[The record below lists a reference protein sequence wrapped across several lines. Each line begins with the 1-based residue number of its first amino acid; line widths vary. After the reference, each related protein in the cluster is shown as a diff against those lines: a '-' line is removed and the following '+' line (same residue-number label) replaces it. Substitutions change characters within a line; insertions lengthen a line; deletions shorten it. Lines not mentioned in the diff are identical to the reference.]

1 MEEQTTSGLR
11 PLQSLP
17 LRALSPGVPDPLP
30 GFSYPAPRHPAY
42 LTQERSEDIED
53 LLPLARMLTR
63 RRYGRSALGPT
74 APGDH
79 VLIITY
85 PHQNDVVFEVIRQAL
100 LEDGAATVDRVDV
113 TDLGMEVQTYSAEEG
128 WREITDRLPPMVESG
143 VEFNV
148 AAAALKNYLDDRPGY
163 TAVLA
168 GEAGRRHWK
177 RAAGQRVRNN
187 WMYATYE
194 DFISRAN
201 SYPDELWR
209 TIDLAVV
216 DAFGDASEVAVTSPE
231 GTDISW
237 KVTEEQAAL
246 WVQGAFQSGHI
257 IGSTIQGIRFGH
269 PVETFIRE
277 AESLFPTLNGVVA
290 GVSNHTGYFPHIEVH
305 VESGMI
311 SGIVGGGRYGDLWRE
326 VVERY
331 KGFHYPGFPYPGWHY
346 FNDCSIGTNP
356 KSYRQIETL
365 WNYNDS
371 WTNLPERAQAGVI
384 HFGFG
389 AEHWDQAFLS
399 YAKENRLPTMH
410 FPHVHNIFATY
421 RIRRRSTGEWHTLID
436 KGRLS
441 VLDDPRV
448 VRIASA
454 LGDPSLLEYDW
465 IPAVPGINYPGDY
478 HSGYSSD
485 PVAWIRRD
493 QNGEFAG
500 RPDSDTATS

>member
-1 MEEQTTSGLR
+1 MTSTLPAACAVSISDLAPGL
-11 PLQSLP
+11 P
-17 LRALSPGVPDPLP
+17 APLP
-30 GFSYPAPRHPAY
+30 GMRFPAPRHPAY
-42 LTQERSEDIED
+42 LRQQRRNDPEA
-53 LLPLARMLTR
+53 LMPLARMLAR

-74 APGDH
+74 QQGDSM
-79 VLIITY
+79 LIVTY
-85 PHQNDVVFEVIRQAL
+85 PHQNDLVFEVIRRAL
-100 LEDGAATVDRVDV
+100 LEEGAHRVDRVDI
-113 TDLGMEVQTYSAEEG
+113 TDLGMEVQNYSAADG

-148 AAAALKNYLDDRPGY
+148 AAATLKRYLEDRPGY

-177 RAAGQRVRNN
+177 RAAGKRVRNN

-209 TIDLAVV
+209 TIDLKVV
-216 DAFGDASEVAVTSPE
+216 DAFRDAAEVRITSPE
-231 GTDISW
+231 GTDLGW
-237 KVTEEQAAL
+237 QVTEPQAAL

-269 PVETFIRE
+269 PVGTFVAE
-277 AESLFPTLNGVVA
+277 AETLLATLHGVIG

-305 VESGMI
+305 VERGQI
-311 SGIVGGGRYGDLWRE
+311 VKIVGGGRYGELWRE

-331 KGFHYPGFPYPGWHY
+331 RGYHYPGFPYPGWHY
-346 FNDCSIGTNP
+346 FNDASIGTNP

-365 WNYNDS
+365 WKYNDS

-389 AEHWDQAFLS
+389 AEHWDDTFLR
-399 YAKENRLPTMH
+399 YAKENHLPTMH
-410 FPHVHNIFATY
+410 FPHVHNVFATY
-421 RIRRRSTGEWHTLID
+421 SIRRRSTGDWVDVIRD
-436 KGRLS
+436 GRLTM
-441 VLDDPRV
+441 LDDPDV

-454 LGDPSLLEYDW
+454 LGDPGLLEYDW
-465 IPAVPGINYPGDY
+465 IPAIPGINYPGDY
-478 HSGYSSD
+478 QADYASD
-485 PVAWIRRD
+485 PVAWIARD

-500 RPDSDTATS
+500 TIAERQG